1 MATAHVIRP
10 EIEDDWQDLDSNL
23 SVRSLPTSDDEF
35 SEDEASIV
43 KVGSRAPP
51 PTAADTPTTTSSLH
65 PDAVVPGKSN
75 VTVTATHSANDTS
88 TIDLPLRPA
97 TLGLG
102 TSPLPTSQY
111 PLSLSQDS
119 DVFGRREE
127 PTGPDDQDDQGD
139 ARSESSEGTVRD
151 PSENPVEH
159 HSVLE
164 NLAVLVKELREE
176 LQQTI
181 IDLPSFNVPIVCKI
195 QDALHVLSDHFDDLE
210 PILAAYSKH
219 WTRHGQALAADQ
231 IPLHT
236 GLMSWMDSLEPCMID
251 LQGEVRAQAE
261 LAHDSSE
268 NNATTPAVA
277 AAFVDY
283 LVALEDLSETLT
295 EFLPIMKLDFS
306 EFQTKFMI
314 FPECDSE
321 SNNVESRRQDPRP
334 EIINIRRELYALKD
348 QLQATSTLVNPIFNG
363 NLDSFK
369 SKNGNDALRA
379 METLDTLNAVI
390 STSLTNTG
398 SDWIES
404 SISPNAQ
411 DAQISYPAFASLSP
425 DILRDVASHLV
436 QFREELDYDDDP
448 EIERE
453 FGKDA
458 IRKHQIFKLAE
469 DGLLT
474 TLLATLDFLQ
484 CLLMGESLD

>member
-1 MATAHVIRP
+1 MAATHVIRP

-23 SVRSLPTSDDEF
+23 SVRSLPASDDEF
-35 SEDEASIV
+35 SEDEASVV

-51 PTAADTPTTTSSLH
+51 PTAADTPTASSLH
-65 PDAVVPGKSN
+65 PDAVVPAKSN
-75 VTVTATHSANDTS
+75 ATVAATHSANDTS
-88 TIDLPLRPA
+88 VIDLPLRPA

-119 DVFGRREE
+119 DVFGTREE
-127 PTGPDDQDDQGD
+127 PAGPDGQGD
-139 ARSESSEGTVRD
+139 ARSETSDGTVRD

-159 HSVLE
+159 HAVLE
-164 NLAVLVKELREE
+164 SLALLVKELREE

-181 IDLPSFNVPIVCKI
+181 ADLPSFNVPIVCKI
-195 QDALHVLSDHFDDLE
+195 QDALHVLSDHFNDLE

-236 GLMSWMDSLEPCMID
+236 GLMSWMDTLEPCMID
-251 LQGEVRAQAE
+251 LQSEVRAQAE
-261 LAHDSSE
+261 LAHASSE
-268 NNATTPAVA
+268 NNTTTPAVA

-283 LVALEDLSETLT
+283 LVELEDLSETLT

-321 SNNVESRRQDPRP
+321 STDAESHRQGPRP

-348 QLQATSTLVNPIFNG
+348 QLQATSTLVNPIFDG
-363 NLDSFK
+363 NLDCFK

-379 METLDTLNAVI
+379 MEILDTLSAVI

-404 SISPNAQ
+404 SMSPNAQ

-425 DILRDVASHLV
+425 DVLHDVASHLV

-458 IRKHQIFKLAE
+458 ILKHQIFKLAE
-469 DGLLT
+469 DGVLT

>member
-1 MATAHVIRP
+1 MAAAHVIRP

-23 SVRSLPTSDDEF
+23 SVRSLPASDDEF

-43 KVGSRAPP
+43 EVGSRAPP
-51 PTAADTPTTTSSLH
+51 PTAADTPTRSSLP
-65 PDAVVPGKSN
+65 PDAVVPGKSSA
-75 VTVTATHSANDTS
+75 TVAATHSANDSS

-102 TSPLPTSQY
+102 ASPLPTSQY

-127 PTGPDDQDDQGD
+127 PAGPDDQGD
-139 ARSESSEGTVRD
+139 ARSETSEGTVRD

-159 HSVLE
+159 HAVLE
-164 NLAVLVKELREE
+164 ALALLVQELREE

-181 IDLPSFNVPIVCKI
+181 SDLPSFNVPIVCKI
-195 QDALHVLSDHFDDLE
+195 QDALHVLSDHFNDLE

-236 GLMSWMDSLEPCMID
+236 GLMNWMDSLEPCLID
-251 LQGEVRAQAE
+251 LQSEVRMQAE
-261 LAHDSSE
+261 LTHASSE
-268 NNATTPAVA
+268 NNTTTPAVA

-283 LVALEDLSETLT
+283 LVGLEDLSESLT

-321 SNNVESRRQDPRP
+321 SNDAESRRQGPRP

-363 NLDSFK
+363 HLDYFK

-379 METLDTLNAVI
+379 METIDTLSAVI
-390 STSLTNTG
+390 TTSLTNTG

-404 SISPNAQ
+404 SISPSAH

-425 DILRDVASHLV
+425 DVIRDVASHFV

-448 EIERE
+448 DIERE
-453 FGKDA
+453 FGREA